1 MIQEAIGAKTLEAWE
16 PVFREN
22 DIWFAKVQSVQEVI
36 DDEQVAMALLDLEAS
51 AADLAAAGDVAA
63 ADVSLRTV
71 ASPVDFDSVIS
82 QPRAPVPSVGEH
94 TAEILE
100 GGWRGR
106 RRGGPDPGGGGGA
119 HEEAGRGESG
129 GPELEVGGG
138 LAVWGQL
145 DGEAEAVAGIVATW
159 STVGTGSLR

>member
-94 TAEILE
+94 TAEIL
-100 GGWRGR
+100 
-106 RRGGPDPGGGGGA
+106 A
-119 HEEAGRGESG
+119 EAGVES
-129 GPELEVGGG
+129 EVVDRI
-138 LAVWGQL
+138 LAAAEERTRKL
-145 DGEAEAVAGIVATW
+145 AEAKAADPNWKSAEASPFGGN
-159 STVGTGSLR
+159 STAKPKL

>member
-51 AADLAAAGDVAA
+51 AADVAAAEREGVAA

-94 TAEILE
+94 TAEIL
-100 GGWRGR
+100 
-106 RRGGPDPGGGGGA
+106 A
-119 HEEAGRGESG
+119 EAGVES
-129 GPELEVGGG
+129 EVVGRI
-138 LAVWGQL
+138 LAAAEERTRKL
-145 DGEAEAVAGIVATW
+145 AEAKAADPNWKSAEASPFGGN
-159 STVGTGSLR
+159 STAKPKL

>member
-51 AADLAAAGDVAA
+51 AAGLAAAGDVAA

-94 TAEILE
+94 TAEIL
-100 GGWRGR
+100 
-106 RRGGPDPGGGGGA
+106 A
-119 HEEAGRGESG
+119 EAGVES
-129 GPELEVGGG
+129 EAVGRI
-138 LAVWGQL
+138 LAAAEERTRKL
-145 DGEAEAVAGIVATW
+145 AEAKAADPNWKSAEASPFGGN
-159 STVGTGSLR
+159 STAKPKL

>member
-94 TAEILE
+94 TAEIL
-100 GGWRGR
+100 
-106 RRGGPDPGGGGGA
+106 A
-119 HEEAGRGESG
+119 EAGVES
-129 GPELEVGGG
+129 EAVGRI
-138 LAVWGQL
+138 LAAAEERTRKL
-145 DGEAEAVAGIVATW
+145 AEAKAADPNWKSAEASPFGGN
-159 STVGTGSLR
+159 STAKPKL